1 MEPWVAVGSSIFKKT
16 TLFNNPPIC
25 TVYSG
30 PDNEAN
36 TRLIAAA
43 PETAE
48 QRDELLATLE
58 WIIGD
63 SWNDGIG
70 SWAHVQRRVE
80 EAIAK
85 AKGGN

>member
-1 MEPWVAVGSSIFKKT
+1 MESWVAVGSSIFKKT

-36 TRLIAAA
+36 VRLIAAA

-48 QRDELLATLE
+48 QRDELLEALE
-58 WIIGD
+58 EIARFGEDD
-63 SWNDGIG
+63 SDYDYINTV
-70 SWAHVQRRVE
+70 ANA
-80 EAIAK
+80 AISK
-85 AKGGN
+85 AKGSN